1 MRDFR
6 LREYGDGEMEIE
18 ISKNCRFA
26 DQRLHHYSLFS
37 VPCSL
42 LYIINPILIR
52 QFGIGTFRA
61 FDKVLT

>member
-1 MRDFR
+1 MERWR
-6 LREYGDGEMEIE
+6 DGEMG
-18 ISKNCRFA
+18 SNGCRFA
-26 DQRLHHYSLFS
+26 DQRLHHYSLFP

-52 QFGIGTFRA
+52 QFGIVNFRA